1 MKKQS
6 KWMKGIAVA
15 AIAAMSM
22 GMLAGCGGDT
32 GNKQEKTDGQTYKI
46 GVVQLMQHGALDQ
59 ANQGMI
65 DGLKDNGFE
74 KGKNLEID
82 QQNAQG
88 DQSNLQSI
96 SQQFV
101 SNEVDLILAIATPAA
116 QVMASATEE
125 IPIVGTA
132 ITSYVDAGL
141 VQSDEAPGTNV
152 TGTSDMN
159 PVEAQINLL
168 LQLVPDAKTVGTIYT
183 ASEKNSEVQVAIL
196 KSVCEAKGLAVEE
209 RTISSVNDIQQ
220 AAQSLVNEVDV
231 LWLPTDNNV
240 ASAMPKVVGVTD
252 EAGLA
257 TICGEESMVR
267 AGGTATYG
275 FSYYKLGY
283 NAGVMAAQI
292 LKSEGVPAEMPI
304 GYMPEED
311 CVAIVNTDALTALNL
326 EAPAELM
333 ENATQVTTGSTAE

>member
-74 KGKNLEID
+74 EGKNLEID

-183 ASEKNSEVQVAIL
+183 ASEKNSEVQVDIL
-196 KSVCEAKGLAVEE
+196 KSVCEAKGLTVEE
-209 RTISSVNDIQQ
+209 RTISRVNDIQQ

-240 ASAMPKVVGVTD
+240 ASAMPQVVGVTD

-292 LKSEGVPAEMPI
+292 LKGESVPAEMPI